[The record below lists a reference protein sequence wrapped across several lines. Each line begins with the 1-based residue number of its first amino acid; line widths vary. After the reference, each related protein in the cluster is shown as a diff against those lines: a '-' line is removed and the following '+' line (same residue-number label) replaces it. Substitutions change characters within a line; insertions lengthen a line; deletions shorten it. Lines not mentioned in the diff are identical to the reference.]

1 MEIIGRRVMKNEPMG
16 IVGTLIGFGVN
27 YEPFDGGIGHYT
39 TAIVVFGD
47 GTVETYNVRDI
58 VFIQEV

>member
-1 MEIIGRRVMKNEPMG
+1 MEVIGRRVMQDKPIG
-16 IVGTLIGFGVN
+16 LVGTLIGFGVD

-39 TAIVVFGD
+39 TAIVVLDD

-58 VFIQEV
+58 VFIQEI